1 MSGGA
6 PYAPFLEPRTARP
19 PGLSPLDPAEWLACD
34 PDYAQQMTQ
43 RDRLIAEQP
52 DLVMAATDDAAD
64 ALEELRE
71 TVLTALTARSEWRIA
86 PDAVRRP
93 DRETVPLDT
102 PTLPLIGRLLQEDM
116 LLMAP
121 GDPEYRLIGG
131 VLCFPSRWSFAEK
144 LGRPLTEIHSIVPG
158 YAEELAPRVNR
169 VFDAV
174 AVERP
179 LIRVNWAVHPTPA
192 LHQPRVKTSD
202 GAAPVVPLTG
212 RFWLRTERQTLRRL
226 PRTRAVAFGIKLTVT
241 PLQALT
247 PLQRAG
253 LGVALRGLSAD
264 EIAYRG
270 GADLHAAALDALE
283 G

>member
-1 MSGGA
+1 MSAGA

-34 PDYAQQMTQ
+34 ADYAPQMTQ

-52 DLVMAATDDAAD
+52 DLVMAATEDAGD

-71 TVLTALTARSEWRIA
+71 TVLSSLAARTEWRVG

-144 LGRPLTEIHSIVPG
+144 LGRPLTEIHRIVPG
-158 YAEELAPRVNR
+158 YADELARRVNR

-174 AVERP
+174 AVDRP
-179 LIRVNWAVHPTPA
+179 LIRVNWAVHPTSA
-192 LHQPRVKTSD
+192 LHQPKVKTP
-202 GAAPVVPLTG
+202 GAPAVPLSG

-226 PRTRAVAFGIKLTVT
+226 PRSRAVAFGIKLSVT

-270 GADLHAAALDALE
+270 GAALHAAALEALE

>member
-1 MSGGA
+1 MSAGA

-19 PGLSPLDPAEWLACD
+19 PGLSPLDPAEWLAFD
-34 PDYAQQMTQ
+34 PDYPQQMTQ

-52 DLVMAATDDAAD
+52 DLVLAATEDAGE

-71 TVLTALTARSEWRIA
+71 TVLTALATRLEWRVGA
-86 PDAVRRP
+86 DAVRRP
-93 DRETVPLDT
+93 DRESVPLDL
-102 PTLPLIGRLLQEDM
+102 PTVPLIGRLLQEDM

-144 LGRPLTEIHSIVPG
+144 LGRPLTEIHRIVPG
-158 YAEELAPRVNR
+158 YADELAARVNR
-169 VFDAV
+169 VFHAV
-174 AVERP
+174 APERP

-192 LHQPRVKTSD
+192 LHQPKVKTM
-202 GAAPVVPLTG
+202 GAPAVPVSG

-253 LGVALRGLSAD
+253 LGVALRGLSSD

-270 GADLHAAALDALE
+270 GAELHAAALDALE